1 MRLPFD
7 QTNLRSPSQNR
18 LSPVSS
24 PRVQPL
30 DLQTSANYAKLESLK
45 QLGKGIFSI
54 GDALFQNYAKEKE
67 QEKKLQYEALGID
80 VQKQSLLLEED
91 LRSNPSSSQ
100 QDDENRINEFWYGK
114 RAENES
120 RFNELQK
127 KYDLPEK
134 ELKVLFE
141 KAQVGNLS
149 IAMASRT
156 RMDFETG
163 LFQSGSGFDRDLE
176 ENRQNFRIQD
186 APQDRSE
193 FITQM
198 DTYFE
203 TLINTHSEGLNSAQ
217 EQTFQK
223 SALDIVAG
231 EKRRRL
237 NEFEKRSV
245 DSARAN
251 YGRELSNIL
260 SLNLRRDDAVKRV
273 AQLVIEYGPNGKRAF
288 DEETGVKQLAT
299 AEEIYDSEYAKR
311 LIATDPEEFIR
322 IYDSQKVGEESFLPS
337 LNAEQRNDLRLKAQ
351 SELESLQKQGQGEA
365 RSAVQRTIR
374 EMLNPRTN
382 LVQLKADFSSQIL
395 SVPPE
400 DQPKYIVAMDYYE
413 SLRQSMPDP
422 VKTNLPYLEKL
433 LLQKDPDYHLSATE
447 GQDPAI
453 DLKRAGFL
461 QFRQYINGIKELRE
475 SNAGLFW
482 KQAHPDADPLDQ
494 TSIAGNINEQIR
506 YLNADPRKLNQL
518 IRVGKIKLM
527 ENNDMNNMVLSLQ
540 GLPSGTEYKQAYS
553 EIISK
558 SGAFAPYV
566 LEKLGRDKREGGLGI
581 EPSDYFYHVIRDPA
595 ILENLRSSVLN
606 REQNNKQFREV
617 MGIQQVDFNTQVQ
630 NHSSI
635 SNFRASYPMSNTS
648 VSAFVSS
655 SIEMV
660 KGYAMELKKRDP
672 DLGISEAIDRATT
685 HLIDTNYAFVEP
697 KYAGGTGRMVR
708 IPRAEMGEITD
719 DGKFEDALS
728 VFITEVQENIEDPL
742 IRETFAD
749 REWAWFNDSMDQG
762 FDLYT
767 RVQGGLDRWVKVEIG
782 DNDKQPL
789 IPYSKLRV
797 MAEDPKVAEKAPG
810 FISDVPVVGPV
821 VETLDDMGAGGI
833 GLQEG
838 AKRVGKTSK
847 GTGVQGFS
855 TERAAEQ
862 LEQVGEAI
870 GTGVNTLKETL
881 PGVVDGVVDFF
892 VESEE
897 ERAERI
903 AERNARFER
912 VAEKEA
918 KRSGKKTETPK
929 TEPVETSMEEISQI
943 ENEIAELGDFPNSGV
958 VKRLLGEAK
967 IASESE
973 SVIAGAEKIILR
985 NLTNIRSLIAQEKT
999 NRENMNDVLNSLKSK

>member
-54 GDALFQNYAKEKE
+54 GDALFQNYANEKE

-217 EQTFQK
+217 EQTFRK

-237 NEFEKRSV
+237 SEFEKRSV

-251 YGRELSNIL
+251 YNRELSNIL
-260 SLNLRRDDAVKRV
+260 SLNLSRDDAVKRV
-273 AQLVIEYGPNGKRAF
+273 AQLVIDYGPNGKEAF
-288 DEETGVKQLAT
+288 DEETGVKQLGT
-299 AEEIYDSEYAKR
+299 AEEIYDNEFANR
-311 LIATDPEEFIR
+311 LIDTNPAEFLR
-322 IYDSQKVGEESFLPS
+322 LYESQKIGEESFLPS
-337 LNAEQRNDLRLKAQ
+337 LNADKRELLRQRAE
-351 SELESLQKQGQGEA
+351 SELKSLIQKGRSEA
-365 RSAVQRTIR
+365 VTAVQSTIN
-374 EMLNPRTN
+374 EMLNPQTN
-382 LVQLKADFSSQIL
+382 LVRLKADFDSQIV
-395 SVPPE
+395 SVPEE

-413 SLRQSMPDP
+413 SLRQLMPNP
-422 VKTNLPYLEKL
+422 LKTNKPYLEQL
-433 LLQKDPDYHLSATE
+433 LLQKNPDYYQSETD
-447 GQDPAI
+447 GRDPAI
-453 DLKRAGFL
+453 ELKRAGFMK
-461 QFRQYINGIKELRE
+461 FRNYINGIMELRE
-475 SNAGLFW
+475 NNGGLFW
-482 KQAHPDADPLDQ
+482 KQSHPNADPLEQ
-494 TSIAGNINEQIR
+494 SSISGNIQEQLR
-506 YLNADPRKLNQL
+506 FLGADPRKLNQL

-630 NHSSI
+630 KHSSI

-719 DGKFEDALS
+719 DGKFQDALS

-742 IRETFAD
+742 IRETFSD

-821 VETLDDMGAGGI
+821 VETLDDMGAGGV

-838 AKRVGKTSK
+838 AKRAGETSK
-847 GTGVQGFS
+847 GTGVQSFS

-862 LEQVGEAI
+862 LEQVGESI

-881 PGVVDGVVDFF
+881 PGVVEEVADFF

-903 AERNARFER
+903 AERNARFKR

-943 ENEIAELGDFPNSGV
+943 ENEIAELGDFPNLEV
-958 VKRLLGEAK
+958 VKKLLGNAK
-967 IASESE
+967 FLSTSTKVAS
-973 SVIAGAEKIILR
+973 AEKNLQGILIR
-985 NLTNIRSLIAQEKT
+985 VRSLIAQEKT